1 MRIDEKKVLYKD
13 QKILDSYITK
23 YHAMI
28 QDQKRERQVE
38 EAIKNFARKSISKIK
53 EIISTDTIDK
63 NKE

>member
-1 MRIDEKKVLYKD
+1 
-13 QKILDSYITK
+13 
-23 YHAMI
+23 MI

-38 EAIKNFARKSISKIK
+38 EAIKHFARKSISKIK

>member
-1 MRIDEKKVLYKD
+1 MQIDEEKVLYKD

-28 QDQKRERQVE
+28 QDQKRGRQVE
-38 EAIKNFARKSISKIK
+38 EAIKHFARKSISKIK